1 MKINLSVV
9 IDAIEM
15 ADDTYIYF
23 LDMETGECV
32 MFADELVTGIDNEE
46 LEDEIDNNSERF
58 LRLPTK
64 FEINE
69 YHIMERF
76 ICSLDD
82 VKKAEELGIVICGK
96 GAFRRFKDAIYNME
110 IEQQW
115 YVYQANIYKK
125 IAIEWCRDNQ
135 VEYIE

>member
-1 MKINLSVV
+1 MKIKLSVV

-15 ADDTYIYF
+15 ADDTYTYF

-32 MFADELVTGIDNEE
+32 MLADELVTGLDNEG
-46 LEDEIDNNSERF
+46 LEDEIDNNPDRF

-69 YHIMERF
+69 YHIMEEF
-76 ICSLDD
+76 IWSLDD
-82 VKKAEELGIVICGK
+82 VKKAEKLEIAVSGK
-96 GAFRRFKDAIYNME
+96 GAFRRFKDTIYNMG

-115 YVYQANIYKK
+115 YGYQANIYKK

-135 VEYIE
+135 VEYIK